1 MDAIEVRDL
10 SKTYLDKARGTV
22 AAVDHITFH
31 CGYGEIVGLLG
42 PNGAGKTTTL
52 RMLATVLSPSSGTA
66 LVAGHNIQTDA
77 LEVRRKLG
85 FLTGSTGLYG
95 RLSPLEHLQ
104 FFGRLHE
111 LSDTE
116 IKQRSEL
123 LIRAFDMSS
132 FQKSHC
138 EKLSTGQRQRV
149 NLARTLLHD
158 PQVIILDEPTAGLDI
173 ISSKTILDFIR
184 EAKKEGKSILF
195 STHYMTEAEIL
206 CDRVAIIHNGKILAC
221 DTIPGLKEATSKE
234 TLVDVFFHLIEQYE
248 NQAN

>member
-1 MDAIEVRDL
+1 MEAIEVRDL
-10 SKTYLDKARGTV
+10 RKTYLDKARGTV
-22 AAVDHITFH
+22 AAVDQISFH

-52 RMLATVLSPSSGTA
+52 RMLATVLSPTSGTA
-66 LVAGHNIQTDA
+66 LIAGHNIQTDA

-95 RLSPLEHLQ
+95 RLTPLEHLK

-111 LSDTE
+111 LSDAQIQE
-116 IKQRSEL
+116 RSDFL
-123 LIRAFDMSS
+123 VRTFDMTS

-234 TLVDVFFHLIEQYE
+234 KLVDVFFHLIEQYE
-248 NQAN
+248 NRAN